1 MFGSG
6 KDQFVKLVE
15 KNRWDALNKKLS
27 GANKQTR
34 LEIAEA
40 CSHSSED
47 ESMNIMIRLLTDSD
61 PDVQLQAVKSLGIS
75 GRANAK
81 SHLTWLSNHLPA
93 QRGEEIQQA
102 IKESFAAITA
112 RHA

>member
-6 KDQFVKLVE
+6 NFVKMVE
-15 KNRWDALNKKLS
+15 KNQWDALNKKLS
-27 GANKQTR
+27 GASKQTR
-34 LEIAEA
+34 LDIAAA

-61 PDVQLQAVKSLGIS
+61 PDVQLQAVKSIGIS

-81 SHLTWLSNHLPA
+81 SHLTWLNNQLSGDGNEALKKA
-93 QRGEEIQQA
+93 IQD
-102 IKESFAAITA
+102 SFMSITA
-112 RHA
+112 RNA